1 MKQQLKELVEFGSK
15 DKNLEQTIF
24 YSPKENTLFVGPSV
38 AFPVT
43 FIPSAGISYGVYLLT
58 ERFTFHGF
66 FPLALSFLIVFF
78 IAKIQFKRRKES
90 AVVDVVPY
98 EIPPHYFTTQK
109 NNGRKTYLLMLS
121 FGLITL
127 ILSFLFLSFGG
138 FLVLFLTFTMWY
150 FFILLILSGQF
161 KKSKYL
167 KILERSWKENGE

>member
-1 MKQQLKELVEFGSK
+1 MSK
-15 DKNLEQTIF
+15 RFFIVPRETPYLLALAYHF
-24 YSPKENTLFVGPSV
+24 LLCLSPVPGYHT
-38 AFPVT
+38 
-43 FIPSAGISYGVYLLT
+43 VYLLA
-58 ERFTFHGF
+58 ERFTFHGY
-66 FPLALSFLIVFF
+66 FPLALSFLIVFV
-78 IAKIQFKRRKES
+78 IAKIQFKRRKET

-109 NNGRKTYLLMLS
+109 KNGRKTYLIILS
-121 FGLITL
+121 FGVITL

-138 FLVLFLTFTMWY
+138 FLVLFLAFTMWY

>member
-1 MKQQLKELVEFGSK
+1 MKKQLKGLVEFGSK
-15 DKNLEQTIF
+15 DKDLEQTIF
-24 YSPKENTLFVGPSV
+24 YSSKENTLFVGPSV
-38 AFPVT
+38 PFPVT
-43 FIPSAGISYGVYLLT
+43 FIPSAGISYGVYLLA
-58 ERFTFHGF
+58 ERFIFHGY
-66 FPLALSFLIVFF
+66 FPLALSFLIVFV
-78 IAKIQFKRRKES
+78 IAKIQFKSRKET

-109 NNGRKTYLLMLS
+109 RNGRKTYLIILS

-127 ILSFLFLSFGG
+127 MLSFLFLSFGG
-138 FLVLFLTFTMWY
+138 FLLLFLAFTIWY